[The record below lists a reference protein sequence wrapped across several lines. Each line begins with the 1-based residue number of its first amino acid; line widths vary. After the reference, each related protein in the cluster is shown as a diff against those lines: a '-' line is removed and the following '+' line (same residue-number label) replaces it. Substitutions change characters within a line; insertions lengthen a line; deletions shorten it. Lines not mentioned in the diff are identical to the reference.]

1 MNLESAIVQL
11 NRFLTKRI
19 QDLSISITS
28 GGVDNMESYK
38 YIIGQINALE
48 ATRQEL
54 SNLLDNKEQKSEG
67 TVIDIKP
74 KPKEWPSKDW
84 QKFKP
89 RTWPKQK
96 SFVEQL
102 GGSEKGK
109 PHSTKE
115 GRIASGTRRIKRL
128 LSADKKAEGG
138 RIGFK
143 KGTDKNWIQKAVNPK
158 HKGFCTPM
166 TKKTCTP
173 RRKALARTFKKM
185 GRERKAKG

>member
-54 SNLLDNKEQKSEG
+54 SNLLDNKEQKNEG

-74 KPKEWPSKDW
+74 KPP
-84 QKFKP
+84 Q
-89 RTWPKQK
+89 T
-96 SFVEQL
+96 
-102 GGSEKGK
+102 
-109 PHSTKE
+109 
-115 GRIASGTRRIKRL
+115 
-128 LSADKKAEGG
+128 
-138 RIGFK
+138 
-143 KGTDKNWIQKAVNPK
+143 
-158 HKGFCTPM
+158 
-166 TKKTCTP
+166 
-173 RRKALARTFKKM
+173 
-185 GRERKAKG
+185 